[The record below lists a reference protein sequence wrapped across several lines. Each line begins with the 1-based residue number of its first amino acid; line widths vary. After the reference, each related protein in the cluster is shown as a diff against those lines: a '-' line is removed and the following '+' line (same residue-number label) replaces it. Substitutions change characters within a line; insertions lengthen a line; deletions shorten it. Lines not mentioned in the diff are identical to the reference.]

1 MTSLLAD
8 YDVDLMTTPFFGWF
22 EDHSICTNALLS
34 DGDISLE
41 FQSQLLADAIPAESL
56 PAGRVVVLV
65 WDHDSK
71 EQKNEEKQNH
81 DMAIEFK
88 DTKQIVKIDDKDDQ
102 AWSHSFFLQVPYMM
116 VHQLFENIFS
126 QMKEGIVK

>member
-1 MTSLLAD
+1 M
-8 YDVDLMTTPFFGWF
+8 
-22 EDHSICTNALLS
+22 
-34 DGDISLE
+34 
-41 FQSQLLADAIPAESL
+41 
-56 PAGRVVVLV
+56 VLV

-88 DTKQIVKIDDKDDQ
+88 DTRQIVKIDDKDDQ

>member
-1 MTSLLAD
+1 
-8 YDVDLMTTPFFGWF
+8 
-22 EDHSICTNALLS
+22 
-34 DGDISLE
+34 
-41 FQSQLLADAIPAESL
+41 
-56 PAGRVVVLV
+56 
-65 WDHDSK
+65 
-71 EQKNEEKQNH
+71 
-81 DMAIEFK
+81 MAIEFK